1 MSLSDERL
9 MDRVKAGDAQAFDAL
24 LQRHGKALF
33 HFIFR
38 FVGNQ
43 QEAEDLTQDTF
54 LRVLQN
60 APSFNSHQRFTT
72 WAYHIATNL
81 CIDAHRKAQYRQ
93 SLSLDETTG
102 DGEQTF
108 ADTLADPQ
116 ANTEAAAQQRA
127 LQRDIRRAVRA
138 LPTEQRMV
146 VVLSQYQGLT
156 YREIAEV
163 LGCPVGTV
171 KSRMHHALKALRAA
185 LKEWI

>member
-1 MSLSDERL
+1 MLSDERL
-9 MDRVKAGDAQAFDAL
+9 MERVKSGDAQAFDAL

-33 HFIFR
+33 NFIYR
-38 FVGNQ
+38 FVGNR

-54 LRVLQN
+54 VRVLQS

-93 SLSLDETTG
+93 AVSLDERIGEDDQTLG
-102 DGEQTF
+102 DTVP
-108 ADTLADPQ
+108 DPQ
-116 ANTEAAAQQRA
+116 ANTEEMAQKHELR
-127 LQRDIRRAVRA
+127 RDIRRAIRA

-146 VVLSQYQGLT
+146 VMLNQYQGMT
-156 YREIAEV
+156 YQEIAEV
-163 LGCPVGTV
+163 LGCPIGTI

-185 LKEWI
+185 LKEWM